1 MTGRR
6 ARGFTLIELL
16 AAVFVLAIGLTSVS
30 MLFVAGIISNQK
42 AERTSAAVN
51 AAQRELER
59 LHSAGFSGCIVDAE
73 VFGSDEGYTIITQ
86 NTNKTGQIG
95 FSIPNQPLMTGV
107 IDIAYYTG
115 STGIYPNLKNVT
127 VTVTSTGGGLTAG
140 TTVMNTLIAN
150 RP

>member
-30 MLFVAGIISNQK
+30 TLFVAGINSNHK
-42 AERTSAAVN
+42 AERLSLAVN

-86 NTNKTGQIG
+86 NSDKTGQVG
-95 FSIPNQPLMTGV
+95 FSIPDEPLMTGV

>member
-6 ARGFTLIELL
+6 ARGFTLIEVL
-16 AAVFVLAIGLTSVS
+16 AAVFVLAVGLTSVS
-30 MLFVAGIISNQK
+30 TLFVAGIISNRK
-42 AERTSAAVN
+42 AERMSAGVN

-73 VFGSDEGYTIITQ
+73 VFASDEGYTIIQQ
-86 NTNKTGQIG
+86 NPDKTGQIG
-95 FSIPNQPLMTGV
+95 FSIPDQPLMTGV

-115 STGIYPNLKNVT
+115 PTGIYPNLKNVT
-127 VTVTSTGGGLTAG
+127 VTVTWTGGGLTAG
-140 TTVMNTLIAN
+140 NTVLNTMIAN

>member
-1 MTGRR
+1 MTGRK

-16 AAVFVLAIGLTSVS
+16 AAVFVLAVGLTSVS
-30 MLFVAGIISNQK
+30 TLFVAGIISNHK
-42 AERTSAAVN
+42 AERTSAGVN

-73 VFGSDEGYTIITQ
+73 VFGSDEGYTIIQQ
-86 NTNKTGQIG
+86 NADKTGQIG
-95 FSIPNQPLMTGV
+95 FGVPNQPLMTGV

-115 STGIYPNLKNVT
+115 STGVYPNLKNVT
-127 VTVTSTGGGLTAG
+127 VTVTWTGGGLTAG
-140 TTVMNTLIAN
+140 NTVLNALIAN

>member
-30 MLFVAGIISNQK
+30 MLFVAGIISNEK
-42 AERTSAAVN
+42 AERTSVAVN

-86 NTNKTGQIG
+86 HTDKTGQIG
-95 FSIPNQPLMTGV
+95 FSIPNQPFMTGV
-107 IDIAYYTG
+107 IDIAYYAG

-127 VTVTSTGGGLTAG
+127 VTVMSTGGGMTAG
-140 TTVMNTLIAN
+140 TTVMNALIGN

>member
-42 AERTSAAVN
+42 AERMSAAVN

-95 FSIPNQPLMTGV
+95 FNIPNEPLMTGV